1 MKPVRLTVLV
11 REDWRDR
18 RALVRARCEEVGFV
32 VESELANLGALT
44 GSIDEDRVDT
54 LSKVEGV
61 ASVEPERI
69 NRAL

>member
-18 RALVRARCEEVGFV
+18 RALVRAHCEEVGFV

-54 LSKVEGV
+54 LAKVEGV